1 VGSGLSRIG
10 WGPAFAS
17 ALGMSRPYEPSWW
30 KGAIAGAVG
39 GLAGSWTM
47 EQAQAMTSRASDD
60 GLDGAQHATGRP
72 AEWSARTQ
80 DQVSGDEPATVQA
93 AEAILQRP
101 LDANERAVAGPVM
114 HYLFGMGAGAL
125 YGALAETRSATT
137 RGFGTGYGMAV
148 WATADQ
154 FGVSALGLARWPTDR
169 PERAEAYSTISHLVF
184 GATLEAVR
192 RTVRAV
198 L

>member
-1 VGSGLSRIG
+1 
-10 WGPAFAS
+10 
-17 ALGMSRPYEPSWW
+17 
-30 KGAIAGAVG
+30 
-39 GLAGSWTM
+39 M
-47 EQAQAMTSRASDD
+47 EQAQAMTSRASRD
-60 GLDGAQHATGRP
+60 GLDRAQHATGRP

-80 DQVSGDEPATVQA
+80 DQLSGGEPATVEA

-101 LDANERAVAGPVM
+101 LDAKEREIAGPVM
-114 HYLFGMGAGAL
+114 HYLFGVSAGAL
-125 YGALAETRSATT
+125 YGALAESRRETT
-137 RGFGTGYGMAV
+137 RGFGTGFGMAV

-154 FGVSALGLARWPTDR
+154 FGVSALGLARWPADR
-169 PERAEAYSTISHLVF
+169 SGRAEAYSTISHLVF

>member
-1 VGSGLSRIG
+1 MTRS
-10 WGPAFAS
+10 
-17 ALGMSRPYEPSWW
+17 YEPSWW
-30 KGAIAGAVG
+30 KGAVAGAIG

-47 EQAQAMTSRASDD
+47 EQAQALTSRASDD
-60 GLDGAQHATGRP
+60 GLDRAQHATGRP

-80 DQVSGDEPATVQA
+80 DQLSGDEPATVQA

-101 LDANERAVAGPVM
+101 LDAAEREVAGPVL
-114 HYLFGMGAGAL
+114 HYLFGLGVGAL
-125 YGALAETRSATT
+125 YGMLAETRRQTT

-154 FGVSALGLARWPTDR
+154 FGVSALGLASPPSDR
-169 PERAEAYSTISHLVF
+169 PRRAEAYSTISHLVF

-192 RTVRAV
+192 RTVRGA